1 MKGKNRQLVQEC
13 LERLTSSH
21 IRRDILNN
29 VYSRLNGLEA
39 SYLSEEEYI
48 PEEPDWLIAG
58 RIKWLKRTGSK
69 FELKT
74 SKFFFVNHSE
84 SV

>member
-1 MKGKNRQLVQEC
+1 MKGKNRQIVQQC
-13 LERLTSSH
+13 LERLTTSH
-21 IRRDILNN
+21 IRRDILNS

-58 RIKWLKRTGSK
+58 RIKWLKRAGMK
-69 FELKT
+69 FDFKNV
-74 SKFFFVNHSE
+74 KIFCVNHSQY
-84 SV
+84 V

>member
-1 MKGKNRQLVQEC
+1 MLSLCKDTTLEMKGKNRQIVQQC

-21 IRRDILNN
+21 IRRDILNS

-58 RIKWLKRTGSK
+58 RIKWLKRTGMISK
-69 FELKT
+69 SQMF
-74 SKFFFVNHSE
+74 
-84 SV
+84 